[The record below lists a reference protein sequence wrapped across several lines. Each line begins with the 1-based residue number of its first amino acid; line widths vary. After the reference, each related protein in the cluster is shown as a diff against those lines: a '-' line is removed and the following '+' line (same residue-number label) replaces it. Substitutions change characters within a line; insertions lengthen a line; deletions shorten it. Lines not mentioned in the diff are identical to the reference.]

1 MGLKGE
7 QQAQEETCTPPSFNR
22 VLHNNKKKKKWTVKL
37 FHHQLEKLQ
46 LNLVKFSPNF
56 EFDD

>member
-1 MGLKGE
+1 M
-7 QQAQEETCTPPSFNR
+7 
-22 VLHNNKKKKKWTVKL
+22 NNKHKKKHALHLHSTVFFTIIKKKWTVKL